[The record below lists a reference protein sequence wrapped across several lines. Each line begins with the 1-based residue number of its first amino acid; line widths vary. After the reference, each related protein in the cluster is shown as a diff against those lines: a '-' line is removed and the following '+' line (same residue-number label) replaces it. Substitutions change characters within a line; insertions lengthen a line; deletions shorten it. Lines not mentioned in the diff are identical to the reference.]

1 VNEKPLAIG
10 SALAAFVASLCCL
23 GPLLLGGFGVGAA
36 LVSAFAPL
44 RAYFLILSAVLLATG
59 FYFVYRRPRVAEVC
73 HAEACTPNSSARQV
87 AKPTLWLATIGVLA
101 LALFPYYGGELV
113 RLPTGAAPA
122 SNANFRTIDLQISG
136 MTCEACAVVVRSKLL
151 ETPGVITAD
160 VRFPAG
166 QAHVSYDGSKT
177 DVSRIISA
185 IEAAGYTATLV
196 GTPKE

>member
-23 GPLLLGGFGVGAA
+23 GPLLLGGFGVSAA
-36 LVSAFAPL
+36 FVSAFAPL
-44 RAYFLILSAVLLATG
+44 RSYFLILSAALLATG
-59 FYFVYRRPRVAEVC
+59 FYFIYRRPRVAEAC
-73 HAEACTPNSSARQV
+73 DAEACRPNSSARQV

-101 LALFPYYGGELV
+101 FALFPYYGGELV
-113 RLPTGAAPA
+113 RGGNTAAPA
-122 SNANFRTIDLQISG
+122 SNASFKTVDLHISG
-136 MTCEACAVVVRSKLL
+136 MTCEACAGVVRSKLS

-160 VRFPAG
+160 VRFPTG
-166 QAHVSYDGSKT
+166 QAYVNYDGSKT